1 MKGVQ
6 SYRLR
11 CVELNNRRDE
21 KSIAVLEKMIH
32 LLNEAHDQTYQE
44 LFSELALL
52 PSQTGTKYDASRG
65 GEHEPTYT
73 ARDSQGAEGIFYL

>member
-1 MKGVQ
+1 MSGIPKRRPNERRQ

-11 CVELNNRRDE
+11 CVDAEYTRRDE

-44 LFSELALL
+44 LFSELVSYYRAK
-52 PSQTGTKYDASRG
+52 PGTKNDASKRRR
-65 GEHEPTYT
+65 
-73 ARDSQGAEGIFYL
+73 A

>member
-1 MKGVQ
+1 MSGIPKRRPNERRQ

-11 CVELNNRRDE
+11 CVDAEYTRRDE

-44 LFSELALL
+44 LFSELVRYYRAK
-52 PSQTGTKYDASRG
+52 PGTKYDASKRRR
-65 GEHEPTYT
+65 
-73 ARDSQGAEGIFYL
+73 A